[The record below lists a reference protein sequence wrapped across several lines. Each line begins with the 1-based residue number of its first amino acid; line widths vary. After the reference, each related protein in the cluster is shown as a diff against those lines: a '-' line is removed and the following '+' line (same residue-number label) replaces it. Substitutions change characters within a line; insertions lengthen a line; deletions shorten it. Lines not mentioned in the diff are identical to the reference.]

1 MTARLALK
9 SASVHVRDPRT
20 RLLLRYGV
28 VITRTHFPLLLAM
41 ETST

>member
-20 RLLLRYGV
+20 RLLFRYGV
-28 VITRTHFPLLLAM
+28 VTLTHFPFLLVM
-41 ETST
+41 ETAT

>member
-20 RLLLRYGV
+20 RLLFRYGV
-28 VITRTHFPLLLAM
+28 VTLTHFPFLLAM
-41 ETST
+41 ETAT